1 MTRIIRL
8 TESDLTRI
16 VKRVI
21 KEQESTSGEYVNDPD
36 LKKIQS
42 DITTLNGII
51 SNFKSPYNVKSYWLN
66 GGKRGNVSVVQ
77 LLESKKDTN
86 GYKRT
91 IFEIQLGQTKKPFSS
106 GSQFSDASN
115 NNVDTSKVKYPFVMM
130 KSSNNENLTASISF
144 IKPSEKGACKLVAS
158 DNVAELVS
166 LLHNEAKVI

>member
-21 KEQESTSGEYVNDPD
+21 KEQESTSNEYVNDPD

-42 DITTLNGII
+42 DITMLNGMI
-51 SNFKSPYNVKSYWLN
+51 SNFKSPFNVKSYWLN

-91 IFEIQLGQTKKPFSS
+91 IFEIHLGQTKKPFSS

-115 NNVDTSKVKYPFVMM
+115 NKVDTSKAQTLMTTIVNDIAKFSGKFPLD
-130 KSSNNENLTASISF
+130 SN
-144 IKPSEKGACKLVAS
+144 IKVWAANTIIIERNPKT
-158 DNVAELVS
+158 N
-166 LLHNEAKVI
+166 

>member
-16 VKRVI
+16 VRRVI
-21 KEQESTSGEYVNDPD
+21 KEQTSPSGEYVNDPD

-77 LLESKKDTN
+77 LVESKKDLN
-86 GYKRT
+86 SYKRT

-115 NNVDTSKVKYPFVMM
+115 NKVDTSDAQTLMTKIVNDIAKFSGKFPLDSNIKVWSANTIIIERNPKT
-130 KSSNNENLTASISF
+130 N
-144 IKPSEKGACKLVAS
+144 
-158 DNVAELVS
+158 
-166 LLHNEAKVI
+166 